1 MRFSIVTPSLNQL
14 DWLELCISS
23 VADQVVGSQN
33 REGPGVGVEHIIC
46 DAGSEGID
54 EFRRRMQRRYPEAAD
69 YRLEFLVGPDNG
81 MYDAINK
88 GLAHAS
94 GEICAYLNCDE
105 QYLAGALSFV
115 SQWFSARPSVDI
127 GFGNIVVT
135 DSSGRYM
142 CERTAVLPGRWH
154 TMTSGNLSVFSAG
167 TFFRRSSV
175 FERKILFDPQWKIV
189 GDAVWILK
197 LLDARIRMECM
208 TRPLASFA
216 YSQDNLSQQ
225 KRAQEERLKLRNA
238 APLLSRMFSP
248 LTVAYS
254 RFRRLLAGGYTLA
267 PHYYQIYT
275 RNNTIARTRF
285 DVVHPSHFWPTAD

>member
-14 DWLELCISS
+14 DWLELCIAS
-23 VADQVVGSQN
+23 VADQVVASQDG
-33 REGPGVGVEHIIC
+33 EAPGVGIEHIVC
-46 DAGSEGID
+46 DAGSQGIE
-54 EFRRRMQRRYPEAAD
+54 EFRQRMQRRHPETAD

-135 DSSGRYM
+135 DSSGRYI

-175 FERKILFDPQWKIV
+175 VDKQILFDPQWKIV

-197 LLDARIRMECM
+197 ILDARISMGCI

-216 YSQDNLSQQ
+216 YSQDNLSHQ
-225 KRAQEERLKLRNA
+225 KRAQEERLRLRNT

-248 LTVAYS
+248 LPVAYS
-254 RFRRLLAGGYTLA
+254 RFRRLLAGGYLLA
-267 PHYYQIYT
+267 PHDYQIYT
-275 RNNTIARTRF
+275 RNNTITRTRF
-285 DVVHPSHFWPTAD
+285 DVVHPSHRWPTSD

>member
-14 DWLELCISS
+14 DWLELCIAS
-23 VADQVVGSQN
+23 VADQVVASLDG
-33 REGPGVGVEHIIC
+33 EAPGVGIEHIVC
-46 DAGSEGID
+46 DAGSQGIE
-54 EFRRRMQRRYPEAAD
+54 EFRQRMQRRHPETAD

-135 DSSGRYM
+135 DSSGRYI

-175 FERKILFDPQWKIV
+175 VDKQILFDPQWKIV

-197 LLDARIRMECM
+197 LLDARIRMGCI

-216 YSQDNLSQQ
+216 YSQDNLSHQ
-225 KRAQEERLKLRNA
+225 KRAQEERLRLRNT

-248 LTVAYS
+248 LPVAYS
-254 RFRRLLAGGYTLA
+254 RFRRLLAGGYLLA
-267 PHYYQIYT
+267 PHDYKIYT
-275 RNNTIARTRF
+275 RNNTITRTRF
-285 DVVHPSHFWPTAD
+285 DVVHPSHRWPTSD